1 MVDKGTVWLEERE
14 GGEVR
19 SKMRLQKEAGAS
31 PGQASEA
38 RSECLKNKLSSEE
51 QREAIEGLWMEGEEI
66 SVCLWK

>member
-1 MVDKGTVWLEERE
+1 MDKGTVRLEERE

-51 QREAIEGLWMEGEEI
+51 QREAIEG
-66 SVCLWK
+66 